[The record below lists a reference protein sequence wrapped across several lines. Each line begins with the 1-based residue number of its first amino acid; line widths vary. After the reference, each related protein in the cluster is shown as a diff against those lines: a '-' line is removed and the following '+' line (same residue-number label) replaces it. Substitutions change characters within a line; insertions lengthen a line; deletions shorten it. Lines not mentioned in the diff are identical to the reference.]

1 MVELRVPEVGESI
14 SQVEI
19 GRWLKSPGE
28 QVRSE
33 EPLVEIE
40 SEKATIELPSPA
52 DGILSEITKQTGET
66 ARIGEVIGLID
77 STSLIAP
84 AVAPSKPDIGSVET
98 AESPAPPQAPTAK
111 PFVMPAAQRLMDVH
125 QVETKDVSPS
135 GPGSRVLKED
145 VLKALE
151 KNEVLSRREPMEQS
165 ERKETVVRMSPIR
178 RTIAAR
184 LLEAQQ
190 NAALLTTFNEI
201 DMLAVK
207 TLREHLQEE
216 FQKRHGVKLGYMSF
230 FVRAAVRA
238 LQDVPEVN
246 AQIRGDQMVRF
257 EYCDIGVAIGAGKG
271 LVVPVLRNA
280 EKMSFAAIEQAISD
294 FAVRAKE
301 NRLKIE
307 ELQGGTFTIT
317 NGGVYGSL
325 MSTPLI
331 NPPQSAVLG
340 MHAIQDRPVAF
351 EGQVVIRPMMYVAL
365 TYDHR
370 LIDGREAVT
379 FLKRIKEL
387 IEKPIL
393 LFDF

>member
-1 MVELRVPEVGESI
+1 VVELRVPEVGESI

-84 AVAPSKPDIGSVET
+84 AVAPSKPDTGSAET

-165 ERKETVVRMSPIR
+165 RKETVVRMSPIR

-201 DMLAVK
+201 DMLSVK

-230 FVRAAVRA
+230 FVRAVVRA
-238 LQDVPEVN
+238 LHDVPEVN

-340 MHAIQDRPVAF
+340 MHAIQDRPVAL